1 MKIALAADHGGFDMK
16 QGLITRLRE
25 AGHEVRDF
33 GAAKLDPD
41 DDYPDYIIPLA
52 RAVAGGEVDRGIVIC
67 GSGVG
72 ASVAANKV
80 KGIRAGLCHDHYSVR
95 QGVEDD
101 DMNVLCLGGRVMGI
115 EVAWDHA
122 QTFISAT
129 FSGAERHRRRLAKVA
144 RLEEQST
151 GPREPVQI
159 AARTAAG
166 ELERFHERRNHDE
179 RFGPTCNTTRRA
191 KDAAAILSMDS
202 SARPPELVSCL
213 RLPHPIYVGV
223 SPWVRKGHSGTLER
237 RSDASIESI
246 HGLRRQ
252 AWLIGLVLVTGCAQ
266 SRTDLQDTLARRVI
280 PDEVASGQSTS
291 RR

>member
-16 QGLITRLRE
+16 QGLITRLRGV
-25 AGHEVRDF
+25 GHEVMDF
-33 GAAKLDPD
+33 GAAELDPD

-52 RAVAGGEVDRGIVIC
+52 RAMAAGEVDRGIVIC

-122 QTFISAT
+122 QTLISAT

-144 RLEEQST
+144 RLEQQST
-151 GPREPVQI
+151 TIR
-159 AARTAAG
+159 
-166 ELERFHERRNHDE
+166 
-179 RFGPTCNTTRRA
+179 
-191 KDAAAILSMDS
+191 
-202 SARPPELVSCL
+202 
-213 RLPHPIYVGV
+213 
-223 SPWVRKGHSGTLER
+223 
-237 RSDASIESI
+237 
-246 HGLRRQ
+246 
-252 AWLIGLVLVTGCAQ
+252 
-266 SRTDLQDTLARRVI
+266 
-280 PDEVASGQSTS
+280 
-291 RR
+291 